1 MSSTTPHESIAVK
14 LARSVLDSLPLEVLA
29 YLSEEG
35 VSTLSDLHR
44 RMPRVPASSVLRVL
58 ERMEDVG
65 LVRHEGPTQG
75 SPAPHWQ
82 ATSLGDKLVR
92 SLGSTG
98 EDTGNG
104 G

>member
-35 VSTLSDLHR
+35 VSTLSDLHH
-44 RMPRVPASSVLRVL
+44 RMPRVPASSVLRML
-58 ERMEDVG
+58 ERMEGAG
-65 LVRHEGPTQG
+65 LVQHEGPTEG
-75 SPAPHWQ
+75 SSAPHWQ

-98 EDTGNG
+98 EDTRNDG
-104 G
+104 

>member
-35 VSTLSDLHR
+35 VSTLSDLHH

-58 ERMEDVG
+58 QRMEEAGFVQRQSPTEG
-65 LVRHEGPTQG
+65 L
-75 SPAPHWQ
+75 SAPRWQ

-92 SLGSTG
+92 CLGSAG

-104 G
+104 R